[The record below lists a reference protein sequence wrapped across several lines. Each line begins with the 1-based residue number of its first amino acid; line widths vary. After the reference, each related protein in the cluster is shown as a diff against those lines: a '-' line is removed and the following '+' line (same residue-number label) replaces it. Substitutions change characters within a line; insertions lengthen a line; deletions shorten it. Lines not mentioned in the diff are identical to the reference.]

1 MSGRVVGAPTRLN
14 KVAGLSGDNEL
25 KLTKAEI
32 KYYSTMNNNW

>member
-1 MSGRVVGAPTRLN
+1 MSGRVVGEPTRLN

-25 KLTKAEI
+25 KLIKAEI